1 MKDGESEDIKYT
13 MKENTTDLLTTS
25 ERNDSYSKSGQDR
38 KILLNSSPLLDDN
51 TEKQKLDKLQT
62 DDQNELKNSVVLN
75 FSPKNDDDKDIS
87 GM

>member
-1 MKDGESEDIKYT
+1 
-13 MKENTTDLLTTS
+13 MKENTTELLTTS

-38 KILLNSSPLLDDN
+38 KTLLNSSPLLDDN

-62 DDQNELKNSVVLN
+62 DDQNEMNNSVVLN
-75 FSPKNDDDKDIS
+75 FSPKNGDDKDIS